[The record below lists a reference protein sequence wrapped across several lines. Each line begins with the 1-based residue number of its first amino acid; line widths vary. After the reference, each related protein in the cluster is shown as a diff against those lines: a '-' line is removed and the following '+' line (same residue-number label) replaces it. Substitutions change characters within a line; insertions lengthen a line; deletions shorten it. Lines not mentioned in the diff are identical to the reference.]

1 MSTIIMSQCWMLKM
15 TPAQKAVLISL
26 ADNANDHG
34 HCWPS
39 IPTICERTCLSRRAV
54 INAISELEKSG
65 ALYADRTNGRHTKYV
80 VTPGGYT
87 GEITASRKE
96 NGRGLEAW
104 KRRQKAAPEPAHDVH
119 PCTTCTGAPDAPD
132 PCTTCTGPVH
142 QVHPNRKEPSR
153 TVKSSAQA
161 RRTQS
166 VQFPTWMQSLTDG
179 EDAIPET
186 DPVFRYAA
194 DVGIPDSLLELAWA
208 WFERTYSGPRKSKR
222 YTDWRQV
229 FRNAVEGNWAKAWR
243 FTPDGECV
251 LTSEGEMLRRAVQA
265 ESKRTAA

>member
-1 MSTIIMSQCWMLKM
+1 
-15 TPAQKAVLISL
+15 
-26 ADNANDHG
+26 
-34 HCWPS
+34 
-39 IPTICERTCLSRRAV
+39 
-54 INAISELEKSG
+54 
-65 ALYADRTNGRHTKYV
+65 
-80 VTPGGYT
+80 
-87 GEITASRKE
+87 
-96 NGRGLEAW
+96 
-104 KRRQKAAPEPAHDVH
+104 
-119 PCTTCTGAPDAPD
+119 
-132 PCTTCTGPVH
+132 
-142 QVHPNRKEPSR
+142 
-153 TVKSSAQA
+153 
-161 RRTQS
+161 
-166 VQFPTWMQSLTDG
+166 MQSLTDG